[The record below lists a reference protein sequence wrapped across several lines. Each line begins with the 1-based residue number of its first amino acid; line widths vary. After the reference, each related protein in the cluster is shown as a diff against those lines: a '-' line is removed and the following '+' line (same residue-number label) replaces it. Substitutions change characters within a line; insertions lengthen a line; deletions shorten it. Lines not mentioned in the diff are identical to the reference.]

1 MRRTS
6 FVLANKVPFGKDS
19 TIFQRLSIPELL
31 RTMFVFRLCS
41 INYLV
46 ERSPQ
51 LLDLSSRLIGAHM
64 TYDVLARHTFY
75 VQFCAGRDEEEI
87 KPALKALQD
96 QGIGPILDYAAEA
109 PVDATEEAKKST
121 ASVLEV
127 NLRKLLHASDIV
139 YASDSPLDANVAL
152 FISSIESAA
161 ATMNPGGVAFAA
173 VKVTGLCDCQL
184 LARISAIML
193 RIRQTWAEYYIP
205 ENEGVAPNLENCREV
220 CSRSRAPAAAPRRC
234 PHDAFREGL
243 LRMAPTLTEPEV
255 EQILA
260 YFDKDG
266 KGYVHYFD
274 YTHLLRTAIMNADET
289 PAVLKPFLRIIPRL
303 TKTESELHKA
313 FERRTATIISRAAE
327 LKVRVMVDAE
337 QTYYQMAIDALV
349 RQLQREYNTEF
360 PAVYNTYQGYLKHS
374 YRRMVN
380 DLARS
385 KREGWVFAAKIV
397 RGAYMETERKVA
409 KELGYD
415 SPIQDTKEHTHAN
428 YDKMSQ
434 QLLDEIDK
442 GRFVALLFGTHNVNS
457 LQMLTD
463 RIADIE
469 KRGDVENIDVAFA
482 QLYGMG
488 DHLTLPLARAGHKAF
503 KYVPYGPVKETIL
516 YLQRRAYENKDMI
529 GQANGEWPLLKNE
542 LKRKLFGI
550 K

>member
-289 PAVLKPFLRIIPRL
+289 PAVSSRSCASFRGSRRRRASCTRRSSAARKRSSRAPRSSRCASWW
-303 TKTESELHKA
+303 TRS
-313 FERRTATIISRAAE
+313 RRTTR
-327 LKVRVMVDAE
+327 
-337 QTYYQMAIDALV
+337 
-349 RQLQREYNTEF
+349 
-360 PAVYNTYQGYLKHS
+360 
-374 YRRMVN
+374 
-380 DLARS
+380 
-385 KREGWVFAAKIV
+385 
-397 RGAYMETERKVA
+397 
-409 KELGYD
+409 
-415 SPIQDTKEHTHAN
+415 
-428 YDKMSQ
+428 
-434 QLLDEIDK
+434 
-442 GRFVALLFGTHNVNS
+442 
-457 LQMLTD
+457 
-463 RIADIE
+463 
-469 KRGDVENIDVAFA
+469 
-482 QLYGMG
+482 
-488 DHLTLPLARAGHKAF
+488 
-503 KYVPYGPVKETIL
+503 
-516 YLQRRAYENKDMI
+516 
-529 GQANGEWPLLKNE
+529 WPLT
-542 LKRKLFGI
+542 RSSASCSASTTPSSRPSTTRTRGTSSTRTAAW
-550 K
+550 